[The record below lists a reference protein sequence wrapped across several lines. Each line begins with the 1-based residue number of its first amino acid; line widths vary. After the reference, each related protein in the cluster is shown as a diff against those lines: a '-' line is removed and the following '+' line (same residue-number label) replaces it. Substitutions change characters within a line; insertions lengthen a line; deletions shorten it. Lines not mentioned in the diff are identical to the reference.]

1 MLYPVWLFLK
11 PNRRMITWDIE
22 DQAEEAGS
30 IANRAICEV
39 NRLTDELEKER
50 QRIHQ
55 LEEQIKQNNAE
66 TKHAKAEAERANERI
81 DNLLK
86 LQQLTGFTKE
96 ELAFAKMEKAP
107 TQSRRD

>member
-1 MLYPVWLFLK
+1 MNIRSLENAIYDV
-11 PNRRMITWDIE
+11 E
-22 DQAEEAGS
+22 DRAEEAVS
-30 IANRAICEV
+30 IAQQATYEV
-39 NRLTDELEKER
+39 NKLTDELEKER

-55 LEEQIKQNNAE
+55 LEEQVKQN
-66 TKHAKAEAERANERI
+66 KAEAVRANERI